1 MRLFKDQ
8 LPMLLAA
15 ISASFFV
22 SCAPKVEHPKGTSK
36 GYTSARLIQ
45 RDPAAPGITDP
56 QQKQIHAM
64 IQKSIASAFTS
75 HGLSYGNNNAGLIV
89 AYMVIYQEPGMT
101 ATYPQY
107 FGDGRSEEEIAD
119 IAHTRG
125 ALENNRPD
133 FFRQAGI
140 VIDVIDSQT
149 NKLVYRGFSKGDV
162 VKNASAGTR
171 AARINA
177 AVTEGLTPFFR

>member
-1 MRLFKDQ
+1 MPPLTHRL
-8 LPMLLAA
+8 PLLLVAVTTSLFA
-15 ISASFFV
+15 
-22 SCAPKVEHPKGTSK
+22 SCAPSVDRPQGTSK

-45 RDPAAPGITDP
+45 RDPGSPAISNAEE
-56 QQKQIHAM
+56 KQVHSM
-64 IQKSIASAFTS
+64 IQKSIATQFSG
-75 HGLSYGNNNAGLIV
+75 HGLSYGSGGAGLVV

-101 ATYPQY
+101 ATYPQF
-107 FGDGRSEEEIAD
+107 FGYGRSEEEIAD

-125 ALENNRPD
+125 ALENKRPD

-140 VIDVIDSQT
+140 VVDVIDSQT

-162 VKNASAGTR
+162 VKGASAGTR

-177 AVTEGLTPFFR
+177 AVSQSLAAFFR